1 MFYNRSEIISREA
14 SALLWPFFCLSIE
27 IHIGRAL
34 FGKCFVNLQPKNNN
48 MTPKELY
55 TGHIAALTEEI
66 RLLNRNNRLVVVLE
80 LAAVGLA
87 VGCVVAYTMWSNAA
101 ALVMAALFIAA
112 YVTIRRRDGRNSRRS
127 DEKESLRS
135 VYQKELN
142 YLGGDYS
149 GFLSGEQY
157 VNPRHEFSLDLDI
170 FGPQSLFH
178 RINRTVTTGGSDFL
192 ASELAETRVRT
203 IGEIEARREA
213 IRELAEREPLRT
225 AFMAQGRG
233 RQIDTADILEALRA
247 VQQLKISHLAA
258 HRFTYIVAVGSIIV
272 FYGLLAG
279 AIFGPLSASFP
290 MLWVLLQV
298 LAVYLLFGRTLKRI
312 NRSINIILPRL
323 STYVNMIMLIVTS
336 DLKSREGRNI
346 ISQLSADKQDALK
359 SFRLLK
365 GIINSLDQRNEIWVP
380 ISNALYLADYF
391 IVRRFLLWQDR
402 YMGHIEEWIAAV
414 SHFDA
419 LVSMATFRY
428 NEPMAT
434 DAELVDADEVVYE
447 ARGLYHPF
455 LGMKAVRNDFTIA
468 DRHYYIVTGA
478 NMAGKSTFLRSVGIN
493 YVLACCGL
501 PVFADSLRLS
511 LFSLFSSMRTTDD
524 LAHGISYFNA
534 ELLRLQQ
541 LIETCRQNRHTLI
554 ILDEILKGTNSLDKL
569 NGSRLFLQSVAS
581 LPVTGIIAT
590 HDLELSKMQQ
600 QYPDRFHNYC
610 FEIRLSDE
618 ITYTY
623 RLTEGVARNQNAT
636 YLLKNI
642 LKSALR

>member
-1 MFYNRSEIISREA
+1 V
-14 SALLWPFFCLSIE
+14 LS
-27 IHIGRAL
+27 
-34 FGKCFVNLQPKNNN
+34 V
-48 MTPKELY
+48 
-55 TGHIAALTEEI
+55 
-66 RLLNRNNRLVVVLE
+66 
-80 LAAVGLA
+80 
-87 VGCVVAYTMWSNAA
+87 
-101 ALVMAALFIAA
+101 AALFIAG
-112 YVTIRRRDGRNSRRS
+112 YVTIRWRDNRNSQMS
-127 DEKESLRS
+127 EEKESLRS

-142 YLGGDYS
+142 YLGGDFS
-149 GFLSGEQY
+149 GFASGEQY
-157 VNPRHEFSLDLDI
+157 VNPRHEFTLDLDI

-178 RINRTVTTGGSDFL
+178 RINRTVTTGGSNFL
-192 ASELAETRVRT
+192 ARELAETRVRT
-203 IGEIEARREA
+203 TNEIEARREA
-213 IRELAEREPLRT
+213 IRELSDREPLRT

-233 RQIDTADILEALRA
+233 RQINTDDILEALHA
-247 VQQLKISHLAA
+247 VRQMQVSRLAA
-258 HRFTYIVAVGSIIV
+258 HWFVHFVAVGSIIV

-279 AIFGPLSASFP
+279 AVFGPLSGALP
-290 MLWVLLQV
+290 MLWGLLQI

-323 STYVNMIMLIVTS
+323 GTYVNMIMLIVTS
-336 DLKSREGRNI
+336 DLKSRVGGNI
-346 ISQLSADKQDALK
+346 IRQLSADEQDALK

-365 GIINSLDQRNEIWVP
+365 GIINALDQRNEVWVP
-380 ISNALYLADYF
+380 ISNALYMADYF

-428 NEPMAT
+428 NEPAAT
-434 DAELVDADEVVYE
+434 DAELVDSGEVVYK

-455 LGMKAVRNDFTIA
+455 LGVKAVRNDFTIT

-478 NMAGKSTFLRSVGIN
+478 NMAGKSTFLRSIGIN
-493 YVLACCGL
+493 YVLACCGM
-501 PVFADSLRLS
+501 PVFADSLRVS

-590 HDLELSKMQQ
+590 HDLELSKMQE
-600 QYPDRFHNYC
+600 QYPACFHNYC
-610 FEIRLSDE
+610 FEIQLSDE

-623 RLTEGVARNQNAT
+623 RLSEGVARNQNAT

>member
-1 MFYNRSEIISREA
+1 MT
-14 SALLWPFFCLSIE
+14 E
-27 IHIGRAL
+27 IHKQYRQAL
-34 FGKCFVNLQPKNNN
+34 
-48 MTPKELY
+48 TPRELY
-55 TGHIAALTEEI
+55 AERITTLTEEI
-66 RLLNRNNRLVVVLE
+66 RQLNRHNRLVVVLE
-80 LAAVGLA
+80 LSAIALA
-87 VGCVVAYTMWSNAA
+87 VGCVVAYTMWSNVA
-101 ALVMAALFIAA
+101 ALVVAVLFIAT
-112 YVTIRRRDGRNSRRS
+112 YVAIRWRDSRNSQMAE
-127 DEKESLRS
+127 EKESLRS

-142 YLGGDYS
+142 YLDGDFS
-149 GFLSGEQY
+149 GFASGEQY
-157 VNPRHEFSLDLDI
+157 VNPRHAFTLDLDI

-192 ASELAETRVRT
+192 ARELAETRVRT
-203 IGEIEARREA
+203 IDEIDARREA
-213 IRELAEREPLRT
+213 IRELSEKEPLRT
-225 AFMAQGRG
+225 TFMAQGRG
-233 RQIDTADILEALRA
+233 RQINTADILEALHE
-247 VQQLKISHLAA
+247 VQQLKISRLAA
-258 HRFTYIVAVGSIIV
+258 HRLTHIAAIGSIIV

-279 AIFGPLSASFP
+279 AIFGPLSGTFP
-290 MLWVLLQV
+290 MLWVLLQI

-312 NRSINIILPRL
+312 NQSINIILPRL
-323 STYVNMIMLIVTS
+323 STYVNMIMLIVTA
-336 DLKSREGRNI
+336 DLKSREGRDI
-346 ISQLSADKQDALK
+346 ISHLSADKQDALK

-365 GIINSLDQRNEIWVP
+365 GIINALDQRNEIWVP

-402 YMGHIEEWIAAV
+402 YMGHIDEWITAV

-428 NEPMAT
+428 NEPAAT

-455 LGMKAVRNDFTIA
+455 LGAKAVRNDFTIA
-468 DRHYYIVTGA
+468 DQHYYIITGA

-493 YVLACCGL
+493 YVLATCGM

-581 LPVTGIIAT
+581 LPITGIIAT
-590 HDLELSKMQQ
+590 HDLELSKMQE
-600 QYPDRFHNYC
+600 QYPSRFHNYC
-610 FEIRLSDE
+610 FEIKLSDE

-642 LKSALR
+642 LKSTLS

>member
-1 MFYNRSEIISREA
+1 MTDIHEQSRQT
-14 SALLWPFFCLSIE
+14 SLALS
-27 IHIGRAL
+27 
-34 FGKCFVNLQPKNNN
+34 
-48 MTPKELY
+48 PKELY
-55 TGHIAALTEEI
+55 TGRIAVLTEEI
-66 RLLNRNNRLVVVLE
+66 RLLNRYNRLVVVLE

-101 ALVMAALFIAA
+101 ALVMAALFIAT
-112 YVTIRRRDGRNSRRS
+112 YVAIRRRDSRNSRMS

-135 VYQKELN
+135 VYQKELR
-142 YLGGDYS
+142 YLGGDFS
-149 GFLSGEQY
+149 GFPSGEQY
-157 VNPRHEFSLDLDI
+157 VNPRHEFALDLDI

-233 RQIDTADILEALRA
+233 RQIDTADILKALRA
-247 VQQLKISHLAA
+247 VQQMHVSRLAA
-258 HRFTYIVAVGSIIV
+258 HRLTHLAAVGSIVV

-279 AIFGPLSASFP
+279 AIFGPLSGALP
-290 MLWVLLQV
+290 MLWVLLQI

-312 NRSINIILPRL
+312 NQSINIILPRL
-323 STYVNMIMLIVTS
+323 GTYVNMIMLIVTA
-336 DLKSREGRNI
+336 DLKSREGCDI
-346 ISQLSADKQDALK
+346 INHLSADKQDALK

-365 GIINSLDQRNEIWVP
+365 GIINALDQRNEIWVP

-402 YMGHIEEWIAAV
+402 YMGHIGEWIAAV

-428 NEPMAT
+428 NEPAAT
-434 DAELVDADEVVYE
+434 DAELVDADEVVFE

-455 LGMKAVRNDFTIA
+455 LGQKAVRNDFTIA
-468 DRHYYIVTGA
+468 DQHYYIITGA
-478 NMAGKSTFLRSVGIN
+478 NMAGKSTFLRSIGIN
-493 YVLACCGL
+493 YVLACCGM
-501 PVFADSLRLS
+501 PVFADSLRVS

-569 NGSRLFLQSVAS
+569 N
-581 LPVTGIIAT
+581 
-590 HDLELSKMQQ
+590 
-600 QYPDRFHNYC
+600 
-610 FEIRLSDE
+610 
-618 ITYTY
+618 
-623 RLTEGVARNQNAT
+623 
-636 YLLKNI
+636 
-642 LKSALR
+642 